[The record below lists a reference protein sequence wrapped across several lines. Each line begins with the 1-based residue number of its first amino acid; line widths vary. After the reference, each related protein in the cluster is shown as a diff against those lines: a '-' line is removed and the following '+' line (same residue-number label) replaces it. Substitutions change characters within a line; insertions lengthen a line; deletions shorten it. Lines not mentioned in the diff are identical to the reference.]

1 MTANNYRSRPGGGQL
16 CMELAPY
23 SVDFGFY
30 GHQSHFV
37 TGQKE
42 DYIRKKLSR
51 EILVQQQQN
60 LSYTKDVAKRLQL
73 NTPIAPKP
81 AVKVPQQQKNL
92 SYRFTKDGTC
102 LELAS
107 SQIAGAP
114 ITVVPIALASES
126 APRLSPRTIEKPHT
140 RSAQK
145 PATPQETSKSR
156 YRVPVRWGLQKFPP
170 WTK

>member
-1 MTANNYRSRPGGGQL
+1 MGQL
-16 CMELAPY
+16 CMELA
-23 SVDFGFY
+23 SHSLDFGFY
-30 GHQSHFV
+30 GQRSHFV

-81 AVKVPQQQKNL
+81 VVQVPQQQKNL

-107 SQIAGAP
+107 SQVAGAP

-126 APRLSPRTIEKPHT
+126 APRLSPRTIEKPQAKPVQQ
-140 RSAQK
+140 SAAQ
-145 PATPQETSKSR
+145 TPQETSKSR
-156 YRVPVRWGLQKFPP
+156 YQVPVSWSVSSPP
-170 WTK
+170 EN